1 MCPAPKSARSLL
13 RRSQPTGRP
22 ESRTTGRKP
31 RSGSVVGD
39 TGQLE
44 GASGEKEPV
53 NVKPVGAGREGS
65 LEAAPPENVRGSG
78 ESGTPDQQAEKAAE
92 NARNECYSAVENGMD
107 PHEAEST
114 ARQNHLFPPDEEDQP
129 HLGES
134 PISSQD
140 PTDTGNDYSMAAK
153 EEAVR

>member
-1 MCPAPKSARSLL
+1 M
-13 RRSQPTGRP
+13 
-22 ESRTTGRKP
+22 
-31 RSGSVVGD
+31 
-39 TGQLE
+39 
-44 GASGEKEPV
+44 
-53 NVKPVGAGREGS
+53 GAGREGS

-78 ESGTPDQQAEKAAE
+78 ESGTPDQQAEKAAD
-92 NARNECYSAVENGMD
+92 NANNEFMSSVENGMD

-140 PTDTGNDYSMAAK
+140 PTNLETTTVLPKQTRSRKRRIVGIH
-153 EEAVR
+153 